1 MHKMIELTIFDS
13 DMEIIRH
20 EVLPLDQLK
29 QSVIQEALKDNQR
42 ITINTLQGTLPF
54 KHRYAPQGGLT
65 WNG

>member
-1 MHKMIELTIFDS
+1 MIELTIFDS

-20 EVLPLDQLK
+20 EVLPLDQLQ

-42 ITINTLQGTLPF
+42 VTINTLQGTLPF
-54 KHRYAPQGGLT
+54 KQRYTSQGGLT